1 MSVCLLSD
9 YLRLEYSFISY
20 SENSN
25 SRCDCT
31 DCGSILIISYI
42 YILHRLTE
50 GSWDLYTSFFSIL
63 FVLSAGLVDAGPR
76 FADVTVAAGI
86 DFVHVNGA
94 NGQKFVIET
103 VGPGGGFFDYDADGR
118 LDIYLVNGAAV
129 PGTEYK
135 KAPQNAL
142 YHNKGDG
149 TFVDQT
155 ASAGVGD
162 TGYGMGCAVGDID
175 NDGDLDLYV
184 TNFGANTLYQNA
196 GDGTFVDQTVRAGV
210 GDERWGSSSAFA
222 DVDLDGFVDL
232 YVGNYHNFSYD
243 NHRLCAEGGS
253 GLQLYCGPEAFDGV
267 SDVLYHNNGDGTFT
281 DITSAA
287 GLDSDQGKEL
297 GVVFGDVDLDG
308 DPDLYLA
315 NDKTLNFLYLND
327 GTGRFAEE
335 GLLAGAAYNEDG
347 DVEAGMGVDMGDYD
361 NDGYVDLFVTNF
373 QWETNTLYK
382 NLGDGS
388 FVDETF
394 LAGLGKGSIPYLAWG
409 TRFFDVDNDG
419 DRDLFVANGHLES
432 DVEEYENTTFPQRN
446 QLYLNVGE
454 GRFEEYVP
462 TDGALA
468 LMRVSRGAAFGDY
481 DDDGDIDVLVANVTS
496 APTLM
501 RNDGAEG
508 HWVRIALEGKGSNRA
523 GIGARV
529 EVHSGGKVQVNEVR
543 SGSSFLSQSDLRLHF
558 GLAAAQVIDR
568 VVVHWPG
575 GAAEE
580 YANLSIDRDLL
591 LVQGGAK

>member
-1 MSVCLLSD
+1 
-9 YLRLEYSFISY
+9 
-20 SENSN
+20 
-25 SRCDCT
+25 T
-31 DCGSILIISYI
+31 
-42 YILHRLTE
+42 
-50 GSWDLYTSFFSIL
+50 IL
-63 FVLSAGLVDAGPR
+63 FVLLAGLADAGPH

-103 VGPGGGFFDYDADGR
+103 VGPGGGFFDYDADGQ

-267 SDVLYHNNGDGTFT
+267 SDVLYHNNGDGTFA

-287 GLDSDQGKEL
+287 GLDSEQGKEL

-327 GTGRFAEE
+327 GTGRFEEE

-347 DVEAGMGVDMGDYD
+347 DVEAGMGVDMGDY
-361 NDGYVDLFVTNF
+361 
-373 QWETNTLYK
+373 
-382 NLGDGS
+382 
-388 FVDETF
+388 
-394 LAGLGKGSIPYLAWG
+394 
-409 TRFFDVDNDG
+409 DNDG

-481 DDDGDIDVLVANVTS
+481 DNDGDIDVLVANVTS

-508 HWVRIALEGKGSNRA
+508 HWVRIALEGKSSNRA

-529 EVHSGGKVQVNEVR
+529 EVHSGGKVQVDEVR

-558 GLAAAQVIDR
+558 GLAAAQAIDR

-580 YANLSIDRDLL
+580 YANLPIDRDLL
-591 LVQGGAK
+591 LVQGEAQ